1 MIKKNLY
8 QLLIIAMLAIT
19 LVCSCENED
28 DAIITPDDM
37 DAADTFVGLG
47 NTALESILVNVIG
60 NMENPEDLDL
70 SAPYGL
76 YMQALAADVDHPAAN
91 FGAGIIE
98 LMMLY
103 QDDAFQEMS
112 DRLNGMSDFRP
123 FEISDGSLF
132 SIPQSGIVLDASGLS
147 VPILAPLAIS
157 SEIAQLD
164 SDIVTIGEIREL
176 VINTILPKLN
186 VVIDRLNIVTSYSE
200 FVFIVTPE
208 MQGDPNEDQL
218 EIDLTEVYATLT
230 GLEVV
235 NALLNQMF
243 AYNYEFSEYTQD
255 EMLAALTPGSD
266 FLALYDNGAGMMATS
281 HRSWTLAVN
290 HLDNGINFLQ
300 NETDDQSN
308 DVIKIDPYD
317 GITADEI
324 DSALVY
330 IELCREAL
338 TTGTEIV
345 IDGDET
351 LTLNLDQFFNNPV
364 SDYKTIFPEYS
375 VEVVEG
381 EPHNE
386 WEYVYEN
393 IEVEVTVETMDYSY
407 WSKYQSWYNGELQ
420 YEDENQNNA
429 VSQDLEDIWDVMIS
443 EYLSPTYDHVGL
455 WLTCYFEPTQIG
467 INTVTAYREVEYS
480 HEVRYATPVI
490 TWDATTFDEWI
501 FPNPTLNGAL
511 PDMTDERIKLL
522 FEIDASEW
530 EQVITLDW

>member
-1 MIKKNLY
+1 MLKKNLY
-8 QLLIIAMLAIT
+8 QLLIMALLAIT
-19 LVCSCENED
+19 LVCSCGKDD

-47 NTALESILVNVIG
+47 NTALETVLENVIG

-70 SAPYGL
+70 SAPYNL
-76 YMQALAADVDHPAAN
+76 YLQAIAVDVDHPAAN

-103 QDDAFQEMS
+103 QDVALQDMS

-123 FEISDGSLF
+123 FEISGGSLF
-132 SIPQSGIVLDASGLS
+132 SIPQSGIVLNASGLS

-176 VINTILPKLN
+176 VLNTILPKLN

-200 FVFIVTPE
+200 FVFIVTPG
-208 MQGDPNEDQL
+208 MQGDPNEDQI

-230 GLEVV
+230 GLEVF

-243 AYNYEFSEYTQD
+243 AYNYEFTEYTQD
-255 EMLAALTPGSD
+255 EMLTALTPGSD
-266 FLALYDNGAGMMATS
+266 FLALYDNGEGMMATA

-290 HLDNGINFLQ
+290 HLENGINFLQ

-317 GITADEI
+317 GITSEGI
-324 DSALVY
+324 NETLEFITV
-330 IELCREAL
+330 CREAL
-338 TTGTEIV
+338 TTGTEIGV
-345 IDGDET
+345 EDDET
-351 LTLNLDQFFNNPV
+351 LTLNLNQFFNDPV
-364 SDYKTIFPEYS
+364 QDYKTIFPGYTSS
-375 VEVVEG
+375 VIEG
-381 EPHNE
+381 ELQDIWESLREDSDLEITIDHLGSAAWTKQMRWVDGVIVNE
-386 WEYVYEN
+386 WEDIRNFDYPE
-393 IEVEVTVETMDYSY
+393 IEEIWNQMVTDYFVPQYDNGIMQLSCYFNPDEIGTISVPIRKYIDYS
-407 WSKYQSWYNGELQ
+407 E
-420 YEDENQNNA
+420 
-429 VSQDLEDIWDVMIS
+429 
-443 EYLSPTYDHVGL
+443 
-455 WLTCYFEPTQIG
+455 G
-467 INTVTAYREVEYS
+467 IRKW
-480 HEVRYATPVI
+480 TPVI
-490 TWDATTFDEWI
+490 TWDANTFDEWI

-511 PDMTDERIKLL
+511 PDMTDERIKSL
-522 FEIDASEW
+522 FGMDASSW